1 MRIKMPSFSAIIVI
15 QVLFF
20 LAAQLVSTAQTP
32 AFSVNHP
39 GPVDFGGSPVGGTGE
54 IPGGQ
59 ERGFN
64 ISNTG
69 TGVLSITAVQITGA
83 FFIPPASPL
92 NGGPFDLQP
101 GALSP
106 ELVVDFVPK
115 VAGPQTGSITFTDN
129 APGSPHTIQFT
140 GTGLAGAELS
150 LSSEFGPP
158 SATVPAGQ
166 SANYTLELATG
177 PLFSG
182 PITIGLQGAPPG
194 TSLIVFPL
202 GSGNVLPGL
211 PHSAGPLDVQIT
223 TRSVAVASNRVPGLW
238 FGAAVA
244 LGLLVVSRRKTTAG
258 VALAGCLMFLAL
270 SSLTA
275 CGGSHTADQATP
287 PGTYNVAFT
296 ATSGAVTQSVPAT
309 LIVQ

>member
-1 MRIKMPSFSAIIVI
+1 MRITKQSFTALVGMQFI
-15 QVLFF
+15 FF
-20 LAAQLVSTAQTP
+20 LATQLISMAQTP
-32 AFSVNHP
+32 VFSVNHP
-39 GPVDFGGSPVGGTGE
+39 GPVDFGGSPVGGTGTP
-54 IPGGQ
+54 PGGQ
-59 ERGFN
+59 QRNFS

-69 TGVLSITAVQITGA
+69 TGLLTITAVQFTGP
-83 FFIPPASPL
+83 FFIPVSSPL
-92 NGGPFDLQP
+92 LPPINIQP
-101 GALSP
+101 GSVGPDLGIVFSP
-106 ELVVDFVPK
+106 T
-115 VAGPQTGSITFTDN
+115 VAGPQTGSVTFTDN
-129 APGSPHTIQFT
+129 APGSSHTIQFT

-202 GSGNVLPGL
+202 SSGNVLPGL
-211 PHSAGPLDVQIT
+211 PHSAGPLSVQIT
-223 TRSVAVASNRVPGLW
+223 TRATAVASNRIPGLW
-238 FGAAVA
+238 FGVAIA

-270 SSLTA
+270 SSLIA
-275 CGGSHTADQATP
+275 CGGSHAADQRTP
-287 PGTYNVAFT
+287 PGTYNVTFT
-296 ATSGAVTQSVPAT
+296 ATSGTTTQSVPAT